1 MQASTSERY
10 VQQISDLARGLPEE
24 KLRAVLAFVR
34 KVKEEPPRPNALL
47 TSQEII
53 ALANERAAELR
64 RQSRPLVE
72 AQYQSLVQALQ
83 AEIEAKGI
91 AVEDFPL
98 GD

>member
-1 MQASTSERY
+1 MQASASERY

-24 KLRAVLAFVR
+24 KLRKVLAFVR
-34 KVKEEPPRPNALL
+34 KVKEEPPRPMAPL

-64 RQSRPLVE
+64 RQSRPQVE

-83 AEIEAKGI
+83 AEIEAKNI
-91 AVEDFPL
+91 SVEDFPR

>member
-1 MQASTSERY
+1 MQASTSEGY
-10 VQQISDLARGLPEE
+10 IQQISDLARGLPEE
-24 KLRAVLAFVR
+24 KLRKVLAFVR

-47 TSQEII
+47 TSQEIV

-64 RQSRPLVE
+64 RQSRPQVE

-83 AEIEAKGI
+83 AEIEAKNI
-91 AVEDFPL
+91 SVEDFPR

>member
-1 MQASTSERY
+1 MQTSTSERY

-24 KLRAVLAFVR
+24 KLRKVLAFVR
-34 KVKEEPPRPNALL
+34 KVKEEPPRPTAPL

-64 RQSRPLVE
+64 RQSRPEVE

-83 AEIEAKGI
+83 AEIEAKNI
-91 AVEDFPL
+91 SVEDFPR